1 MLLHLRLN
9 AGLERDTIILHC
21 RPESYGIRRGSLHTL
36 LLVTPEKQS
45 RLVRRAFC
53 FVALA
58 VKSAR
63 SEFTRPAKLTLN
75 VKDCLMLAFILRL
88 FPLWAVLLSTV
99 AYFAPQCFTPILPH
113 TGLMLGLIMFSMGL
127 TLTTEDFQRVLARP
141 APVLAGIG
149 LHYLVMPLAAWLL
162 ARLFKMPPDLT
173 AGMVLVGS
181 VASGTASNVIIY
193 LARGDVALSVTISAI
208 STLVGVFATPLLTRL
223 YIDAA
228 IQVDMPGMLLGIL
241 QIVILPIAL
250 GLLGHRFCTPL
261 VKKGESVLPLLSM
274 LAIVLLISAI
284 VAGSHQH
291 LSSLGPVVIL
301 AVILHNGIGLFCG
314 YWGGRL
320 LGFSESVC
328 RTLAIEVGM
337 QNSGLAAQLGKTYF
351 SVVAALPGA
360 LFSVWHNISGSL
372 LASFWQGKPAQ
383 QGVRQPLPPTQAV
396 LPGGNR

>member
-1 MLLHLRLN
+1 
-9 AGLERDTIILHC
+9 
-21 RPESYGIRRGSLHTL
+21 
-36 LLVTPEKQS
+36 
-45 RLVRRAFC
+45 
-53 FVALA
+53 
-58 VKSAR
+58 
-63 SEFTRPAKLTLN
+63 
-75 VKDCLMLAFILRL
+75 MLAFILRL

-99 AYFAPQCFTPILPH
+99 AYFAPHSFTPILPY
-113 TGLMLGLIMFSMGL
+113 TGLMLGLIMFTMGL
-127 TLTTEDFQRVLARP
+127 TLTTDDFHRVLARP
-141 APVLAGIG
+141 APVFAGIG

-162 ARLFKMPPDLT
+162 ARLFHMPPDLT

-193 LARGDVALSVTISAI
+193 LARGDVALSVTISAF

-223 YIDAA
+223 YIDAS
-228 IQVDMPGMLLGIL
+228 IQVDMQGMLIGIL
-241 QIVILPIAL
+241 QIVILPITL
-250 GLLGHRFCTPL
+250 GLMGHRFCSPL
-261 VKKGESVLPLLSM
+261 VKRFESALPMLSM
-274 LAIVLLISAI
+274 VTIVLLISAI
-284 VAGSHQH
+284 VAGSNKH

-351 SVVAALPGA
+351 SVLAALPGA

-372 LASFWQGKPAQ
+372 LAGYWQGKPASESD
-383 QGVRQPLPPTQAV
+383 RPLSEPTPAIV
-396 LPGGNR
+396 PGSSR